1 MNTTI
6 INERSETAVG
16 AARLEAERGIPM
28 EVMTKAAGKKEE
40 AAEGTATAA
49 GAVGRAAHAEARA
62 DPRGETT
69 EMATAVEAQHKPR
82 T

>member
-1 MNTTI
+1 
-6 INERSETAVG
+6 
-16 AARLEAERGIPM
+16 M

-49 GAVGRAAHAEARA
+49 GAVGRAEHAEARA

-69 EMATAVEAQHKPR
+69 EVATAVEAQHKPR